1 MNIDVKQQITQIPC
15 GSLLIQSN
23 METAKIIFAIVFG
36 IVFLAW
42 IAIEVVLL
50 ISLAES
56 DAKPNP
62 YEDITSIDL

>member
-1 MNIDVKQQITQIPC
+1 MTLNKFSQSPAAPF
-15 GSLLIQSN
+15 LIQSN

-50 ISLAES
+50 ISLAKS

-62 YEDITSIDL
+62 NPDEDITSIDL